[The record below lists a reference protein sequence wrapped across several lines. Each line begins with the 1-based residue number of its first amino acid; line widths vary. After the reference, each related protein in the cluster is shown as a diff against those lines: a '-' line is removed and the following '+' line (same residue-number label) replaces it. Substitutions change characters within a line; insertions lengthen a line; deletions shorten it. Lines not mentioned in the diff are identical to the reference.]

1 MNQIDS
7 VYQFLNNSS
16 LFHFAIFLVFVVLS
30 ILIGQHTANIINL
43 IFFIC
48 SRQQRHKI
56 HKNWIEPI
64 KNKINLAGT
73 WILLYSSLH
82 WLKKYEISLV
92 EEFYFVIDITFT
104 IFVIWIFSCFFRHFT
119 KVYGVSFLQN
129 IGVEATEF
137 LLAVETIFNL
147 IFGLTAF
154 TIFAYQH
161 GVPLTGL
168 LAGVSISGLA
178 LSFAAQNTLQQL
190 FGTVILLLDKPFIP
204 KEYIRLPDGTFGRV
218 ESIGLRSTKIRTVA
232 KNTLLIVPNSKMADW
247 QIENVTR
254 GKKVMIL
261 SYFNFDRL
269 LEEYEKS
276 LVRQIITK
284 YIDSSF
290 AIEPETCNV
299 TFLHHPDKEVSRAR
313 ITFFILGSTE
323 SSIELRKQVVHV
335 SATKLSE
342 ELRSHGIYYTANE
355 PIISFDSP
363 ITL

>member
-1 MNQIDS
+1 LINFI
-7 VYQFLNNSS
+7 
-16 LFHFAIFLVFVVLS
+16 LF
-30 ILIGQHTANIINL
+30 II
-43 IFFIC
+43 
-48 SRQQRHKI
+48 SHQQREEI
-56 HKNWIEPI
+56 HKNWIHPI

-73 WILLYSSLH
+73 WILLYRSLH
-82 WLKKYEISLV
+82 WLKKYETSLIN
-92 EEFYFVIDITFT
+92 EFYFVIDIAFT
-104 IFVIWIFSCFFRHFT
+104 IFVIWIFSRFFRHFT
-119 KVYGVSFLQN
+119 QIYGVSFFQS
-129 IGVEATEF
+129 IGVEGTEF

-147 IFGLTAF
+147 IFGLIAF
-154 TIFAYQH
+154 SIFAYHH

-190 FGTVILLLDKPFIP
+190 FGTVILFLDKPFIP
-204 KEYIRLPDGTFGRV
+204 KEYIRLPNGTFGRV

-247 QIENVTR
+247 EIENVTR

-261 SYFNFDRL
+261 SYFNFNRL

-290 AIEPETCNV
+290 AIEPETSNIS
-299 TFLHHPDKEVSRAR
+299 FLLHPERKVSRAR
-313 ITFFILGSTE
+313 IIFFILGSTE
-323 SSIELRKQVVHV
+323 SSIELRKRVVKI
-335 SATKLSE
+335 SETKLFH
-342 ELRSHGIYYTANE
+342 ELRNYGIYYTANE
-355 PIISFDSP
+355 PIISFDSS